1 MGLTE
6 ANDDVSCIRHNL
18 DVKTS
23 GDTDS
28 KSDES
33 KNSKATAKCTPRV
46 YKRRCTISKNNDS
59 LSSLQVLN
67 ENISVTIV
75 PKETNQ
81 FAKDNAENVI
91 SNRNALGKFENQ
103 KETGSKMILC
113 NEKTISAASEPQEV
127 QTMTN
132 KIAKDSTNL
141 KDIRNERNTSLEKFT
156 VENDEENSAIK
167 ERLYLKES
175 RNIKE
180 GIFINETTCM
190 TQTAV
195 CFDHAITPEKVTV
208 ESIDLEEAHCCRKNV
223 TIDRLIDVEKGLL
236 DDAIVDNLETRDYGS
251 LADKQQYSQDEENF
265 SEMEMI
271 EYNLSEKLNEAKAP
285 DKVIQIDEIAI
296 ENNKK
301 ECSENIEAIENVG
314 GGENINTNQEINNIS
329 ATQFQDIGK
338 EQEFMASSALNS
350 SQTTNIISESEKKL
364 DVLSSFQDTNN
375 SSHFKSNEKQI
386 LILSEIQNVDHVDPC
401 TTMKIKSL
409 STSNIHTDVQIMET
423 NNVADA
429 NDVPLNLRAA
439 NLNDEAN
446 NNTQHIQNDQNTTL
460 INNGNNEKHSSHT
473 DSTQREKVVFSIA
486 KVNLNDETTNLDY
499 VFLSDSDNSSRKSC
513 DETHCHIENNTYERE
528 NQFQPHDLSTKSKC
542 NGHNNKKQTRNSPSN
557 TYETNIHVQSDNISN
572 SDNENSADAIPTL
585 LISDSD
591 DEEDTRSTAVA
602 NDVIY
607 LQSKGNCAIAG
618 EFPEYEECVVVESQ
632 NNENNPTVNTNV
644 QPGNAMFKKNYL
656 VYSFYLFWN
665 LHARLGYV

>member
-1 MGLTE
+1 MDLAE

-18 DVKTS
+18 DVKTTS
-23 GDTDS
+23 GVTDS

-33 KNSKATAKCTPRV
+33 KNSKDTIKCTPRV
-46 YKRRCTISKNNDS
+46 YKRRCTISKNSDS

-81 FAKDNAENVI
+81 IPKDNTENVI
-91 SNRNALGKFENQ
+91 SNRNTLGKIENQ

-132 KIAKDSTNL
+132 AIL
-141 KDIRNERNTSLEKFT
+141 EDIRNERNTSLEKFT
-156 VENDEENSAIK
+156 VENDHENSTIK
-167 ERLYLKES
+167 ESLYLKES
-175 RNIKE
+175 RNDKE

-195 CFDHAITPEKVTV
+195 CFDHAKNQEKITV

-223 TIDRLIDVEKGLL
+223 TIDRLIDVENGLV
-236 DDAIVDNLETRDYGS
+236 DDAIIDNHETRDYGS
-251 LADKQQYSQDEENF
+251 LADEQKYCQDEENF
-265 SEMEMI
+265 SEMEII

-314 GGENINTNQEINNIS
+314 GGEIMNTNQEINNIS

-338 EQEFMASSALNS
+338 EQEYMASSVLNS
-350 SQTTNIISESEKKL
+350 SQTTKIISESEKTL

-386 LILSEIQNVDHVDPC
+386 VILSEIQNVDHVVDPS
-401 TTMKIKSL
+401 TTLKIKSL

-423 NNVADA
+423 MNVADA
-429 NDVPLNLRAA
+429 NDVPLNFRAA

-460 INNGNNEKHSSHT
+460 ITNGNNEKHSSHT
-473 DSTQREKVVFSIA
+473 DSSTQREKVVFSIA

-513 DETHCHIENNTYERE
+513 DERTHCHIENNTYESE
-528 NQFQPHDLSTKSKC
+528 IHFQPHDLSTKSKC
-542 NGHNNKKQTRNSPSN
+542 NEHDNKKQTTHSPSN
-557 TYETNIHVQSDNISN
+557 TNKTDIHLQSDNLSN

-602 NDVIY
+602 NDVVY

-618 EFPEYEECVVVESQ
+618 EFPEYEECLVVESQ
-632 NNENNPTVNTNV
+632 NNENNLTVNTNDA
-644 QPGNAMFKKNYL
+644 QPGNAMQCLKKCI
-656 VYSFYLFWN
+656 
-665 LHARLGYV
+665 